1 MLKLFAK
8 LIISALQEGEFL
20 DKLSDLIVDRL
31 KARSGLLTNVK
42 ETVLNQ
48 VNQRFEG
55 MGMTGVFVKRLLQDQ
70 LDELIAVAQEES
82 DGVLTVRDLPRV
94 LDGISDQEI
103 EAAREILTA
112 SVRNSINRAM
122 AEKQ

>member
-1 MLKLFAK
+1 MLKLFAS

-82 DGVLTVRDLPRV
+82 NGVLTVRDLPRI

-122 AEKQ
+122 AEK

>member
-1 MLKLFAK
+1 MLKLFAS

-82 DGVLTVRDLPRV
+82 DGVLTVRDLPRI

-122 AEKQ
+122 AEK

>member
-1 MLKLFAK
+1 MLKLFAN
-8 LIISALQEGEFL
+8 LIVSALQEGEFL

-31 KARSGLLTNVK
+31 KARSGLLTDVK

-103 EAAREILTA
+103 EAAREILTT

>member
-1 MLKLFAK
+1 MLKLFAS

-103 EAAREILTA
+103 EAAREILTT